1 MEQSVV
7 INRYGISRFLS
18 EFYINR
24 IDNINDSKNTYL
36 YTVEV
41 IKDDEA
47 KYISSLPNLCTIKVY
62 TKGVVKELH
71 EGKWVIS
78 PIIKLLTSF
87 DNIIDAQYNYYIVAR
102 IDVFDAKTKE
112 IYSINI
118 TFGKID
124 FFGQKGINFEKE
136 VLEIIILI
144 KSMEKYFDLEQL
156 RVNLLD
162 KYPSVTYSCKNQIK
176 S

>member
-7 INRYGISRFLS
+7 INRYVISCFLS

-36 YTVEV
+36 YTIEV
-41 IKDDEA
+41 IKDDEPT
-47 KYISSLPNLCTIKVY
+47 KNMVQLPNLCTIKVY
-62 TKGVVKELH
+62 TKGIVEELH

-78 PIIKLLTSF
+78 PVIKLLTLF
-87 DNIIDAQYNYYIVAR
+87 DKNYYIAAR
-102 IDVFDAKTKE
+102 IDILDAKTKE

-118 TFGKID
+118 KFEKID
-124 FFGQKGINFEKE
+124 YLGQRGVNFEKE
-136 VLEIIILI
+136 VLEIVIII